1 MQPLVEQ
8 SGRVGDAEGEGINL
22 FFTTDDE
29 GLRADIDSGILSIGI
44 LNNTANTP
52 RAGLYAIG
60 AIGRGRLA
68 IGGRVRWTCAS
79 GGSGEASS
87 CLQAALD
94 CAAACPGGL
103 ANCTVDCFDP
113 PVISWVPD
121 ISFLPDLVRVGPG
134 VTIPGSWEGYTPN
147 PADPDPWPWPQ
158 FSGKMRI
165 PEVIP
170 SWGHS
175 VVVDTGKALLD
186 LDLPFFQV
194 GDWAMVIEFAN
205 GEIVEL
211 KDFIED
217 GLDLDGS
224 GLVGDG
230 DGEGLSLF
238 FHTSDPKLAARLDAG
253 GFQVGLRN
261 RTAGTPRQGEY
272 AILDFGRGRV
282 LSGIWFFGSVSWTA
296 HCNAPGSEPVYG
308 HAPNV
313 LRAQIDCEAAC
324 RGSGGVLRCDID
336 GEPLPLPWFEDEYIL
351 PEILRVDPRELP
363 DIKDILPVPG
373 ETPEPVDPAWGISVF
388 FRFDVLET
396 LVDIGTEFFD
406 PDDFA
411 LVFGRGDPN
420 PQPSAPL
427 PADLAAYLFL
437 DRPVQEF
444 VDLDQSGRVGDA
456 AGEGINLFFT
466 TDDEGLRAEIDS
478 GILSIGILNNTA
490 NTPRAGLYAIGA
502 IGRGRLAERPEPGP
516 GPGPEPVFRRGDVDG
531 NGKLEI
537 TDAILN
543 LDFQFIGNY
552 VPRCKDAHDF
562 DDNGRIE
569 ITDSIANLQHQFV
582 GGQGPAPP
590 GMKSCGK
597 DPSDDTLP
605 CENYLSAG
613 CQ

>member
-1 MQPLVEQ
+1 MHGRFEEIPGITRVLEPIIEGVETDCESPFCGLSVFIASDPTAKPLDRTTPRFEPGDIAVHFVPTINLDPTPTPLVPVGLHADLMGLVELVAVDPIDLDG
-8 SGRVGDAEGEGINL
+8 SGLIGDVIGEGHVL
-22 FFTTDDE
+22 FFPTDDPK
-29 GLRADIDSGILSIGI
+29 LRAMIKSGTLSIG
-44 LNNTANTP
+44 LVNRTAQTS
-52 RAGLYAIG
+52 RAGHYAIG

-147 PADPDPWPWPQ
+147 PEDPDPWPWPQ

-165 PEVIP
+165 PEVTP
-170 SWGHS
+170 SWGNS
-175 VVVDTGKALLD
+175 VVVDPGKALLD

-336 GEPLPLPWFEDEYIL
+336 GGPLPLPWFEDEYIL

-373 ETPEPVDPAWGISVF
+373 ETPEPVDPAWGISVPK
-388 FRFDVLET
+388 RT
-396 LVDIGTEFFD
+396 L
-406 PDDFA
+406 
-411 LVFGRGDPN
+411 
-420 PQPSAPL
+420 
-427 PADLAAYLFL
+427 
-437 DRPVQEF
+437 PV
-444 VDLDQSGRVGDA
+444 S
-456 AGEGINLFFT
+456 
-466 TDDEGLRAEIDS
+466 
-478 GILSIGILNNTA
+478 
-490 NTPRAGLYAIGA
+490 Y
-502 IGRGRLAERPEPGP
+502 
-516 GPGPEPVFRRGDVDG
+516 FRR
-531 NGKLEI
+531 
-537 TDAILN
+537 
-543 LDFQFIGNY
+543 
-552 VPRCKDAHDF
+552 
-562 DDNGRIE
+562 
-569 ITDSIANLQHQFV
+569 
-582 GGQGPAPP
+582 
-590 GMKSCGK
+590 
-597 DPSDDTLP
+597 
-605 CENYLSAG
+605 
-613 CQ
+613 